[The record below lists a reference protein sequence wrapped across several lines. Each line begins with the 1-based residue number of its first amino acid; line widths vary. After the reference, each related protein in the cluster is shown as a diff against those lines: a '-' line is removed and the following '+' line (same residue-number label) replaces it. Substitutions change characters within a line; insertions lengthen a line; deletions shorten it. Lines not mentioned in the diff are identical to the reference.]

1 MNGRLAIDIG
11 VLLVYFTVIIFIGLY
26 MGRKEDNL
34 EDFALGGRR
43 IPWWAVL
50 ASIIAAETSAGTFF
64 GTPGEGFALRNYTY
78 LQLAFGTI
86 IARVLV
92 SYIFIKPYYDYKV
105 YSIYEYLTARFGVAT
120 KNAASAI
127 FMITRL
133 LASGARLYVAAIALA
148 LAYEMIRGVRP
159 GQLETLYI
167 YIGATV
173 AIVILT
179 AIYTTLGGIKA
190 VIWTDLIQASIMIGS
205 ALVAL
210 GLLYFSIPGGWAEIR
225 QRLNDFQD
233 VKLIDTGFPR
243 EAAGTVQEI
252 AAGDT
257 GTPRSFSLQEQEV
270 GATRDYATNNP
281 WIATSSDQLRTG
293 DSVTAFYREEHD
305 KRIATAVSDS
315 PPPAPVKWWAKLLTM
330 FAIEYTIFAGLF
342 GATFITMAT
351 HGTDQDMVQRMLTAP
366 DVRRSRRSLI
376 LSGLADIPI
385 VLTFLSIGIL
395 LWVYYQAHP
404 DPNLPKTPNETF
416 CHFIL
421 YEMPV
426 GLRGLLIA
434 GIFAT
439 AMGSLSTAINALATS
454 FTRDWYQPYINPRA
468 TAQQSLRAVRWA
480 TVWFSVL
487 MIVVASATSYLVI
500 VHPTIR
506 IIPIVL
512 GIFGYTYGSLLGV
525 FLCGMFTRRRG
536 NNAGN
541 IIAMIAGFMVVA
553 FLSGLPNALGRIVG
567 TQLYRQPSWLP
578 VMEFPWWICF
588 GTIVTFGV
596 AILFRTEK
604 DHQRPTG

>member
-1 MNGRLAIDIG
+1 MDARLAIDCT
-11 VLLVYFTVIIFIGLY
+11 VLLLYFVVIIGIGLY
-26 MGRKEDNL
+26 MGRREESL
-34 EDFALGGRR
+34 ADFALGGRR

-78 LQLAFGTI
+78 VQLAFGTI
-86 IARVLV
+86 LARILV

-120 KNAASAI
+120 KNAASAV

-159 GQLETLYI
+159 DQTETLWI
-167 YIGATV
+167 YIGAIV
-173 AIVILT
+173 ALVVLT

-190 VIWTDLIQASIMIGS
+190 VIWTDFIQASIMMGS
-205 ALVAL
+205 ALAAL
-210 GLLYFSIPGGWAEIR
+210 GLLYFAIPGGWHEIVAR
-225 QRLNDFQD
+225 HG
-233 VKLIDTGFPR
+233 GFH
-243 EAAGTVQEI
+243 
-252 AAGDT
+252 
-257 GTPRSFSLQEQEV
+257 L
-270 GATRDYATNNP
+270 
-281 WIATSSDQLRTG
+281 SD
-293 DSVTAFYREEHD
+293 
-305 KRIATAVSDS
+305 
-315 PPPAPVKWWAKLLTM
+315 LLTTGLDPAKSGWEKWKGM
-330 FAIEYTIFAGLF
+330 FEVEYTIFAGLI
-342 GATFITMAT
+342 GSTFITMST

-366 DVRRSRRSLI
+366 DIRRSRRSLI

-385 VLTFLSIGIL
+385 VLTFLSIGLL
-395 LWVYYQAHP
+395 LWTYYQIHP
-404 DPNLPKTPNETF
+404 DPTLPKTPNETF

-421 YEMPV
+421 YQMPL

-454 FTRDWYQPYINPRA
+454 FTRDWYEPYINPQS
-468 TAQQSLRAVRWA
+468 TPEQSLRAVRWA

-487 MIVVASATSYLVI
+487 MIVVASTTSFLVI
-500 VHPTIR
+500 VHPNVR

-525 FLCGMFTRRRG
+525 FLCGIFTRTRG
-536 NNAGN
+536 NNLGN
-541 IIAMIAGFMVVA
+541 ITAMIIGFIVVA
-553 FLSGLPNALGRIVG
+553 ILSGLPNSIAGLFGAKAY
-567 TQLYRQPSWLP
+567 QQPAWLP

-588 GTIVTFGV
+588 GTIVTFSV
-596 AILFRTEK
+596 AVLFPSGRE
-604 DHQRPTG
+604 HHPPA